1 MRIQP
6 GCESRLSF
14 LWLETIN
21 YIKSPYTNQILPMTT
36 KHILVVED
44 EEKIAGLLCDYLKA
58 AGFRTSIQGNG
69 DRVISQIKKDPP
81 DLILLDIMLPGKDGL
96 ELCREIRQFS
106 NVPIIMITAR
116 VEEIDRLLGLEL
128 GADDY
133 ICKPFSPREV
143 VARVKAVFRRVH
155 AEPREDHLVVGSISL
170 DDETHQ
176 VTIDKKVLNL
186 TPNEFGL
193 LKIMMSRPNR
203 VFSRSELINRVQGYD
218 FEGYDRTIDSH
229 IKNLRKKIA
238 RQLPDHEII
247 STVYGV
253 GYKFNV
259 PAD

>member
-1 MRIQP
+1 
-6 GCESRLSF
+6 
-14 LWLETIN
+14 
-21 YIKSPYTNQILPMTT
+21 MTA
-36 KHILVVED
+36 KHILIVED
-44 EEKIAGLLCDYLKA
+44 EKKIADLLCDYLKA
-58 AGFRTSIQGNG
+58 AGFRTSAQNNG
-69 DRVISQIKKDPP
+69 DRVISQVKKDPP
-81 DLILLDIMLPGKDGL
+81 NLILLDIMLPGKDGMQ
-96 ELCREIRQFS
+96 LCRAIRQFS

-143 VARVKAVFRRVH
+143 VARVRAVFRRVD

-176 VTIDKKVLNL
+176 VMIDKKVLNL

-203 VFSRSELINRVQGYD
+203 VFSRNELISRVQGYD
-218 FEGYDRTIDSH
+218 FEGYDRTIDTH

-238 RQLPDHEII
+238 RRLPNREII

-253 GYKFNV
+253 GYKFKA
-259 PAD
+259 PLD

>member
-1 MRIQP
+1 MRIQAD
-6 GCESRLSF
+6 CESRLSYF
-14 LWLETIN
+14 WLDKKI
-21 YIKSPYTNQILPMTT
+21 IPMTT

-44 EEKIAGLLCDYLKA
+44 EEKIADLLCDYLKA
-58 AGFRTSIQGNG
+58 AGFRTSTQNNG
-69 DRVISQIKKDPP
+69 DRVIAQIKNDPP
-81 DLILLDIMLPGKDGL
+81 DLILLDIMLPGKDGM

-133 ICKPFSPREV
+133 IGKPFSPREV

-155 AEPREDHLVVGSISL
+155 AEPRTQQLVIGSISL

-176 VTIDKKVLNL
+176 VMIDKQMLNL

-193 LKIMMSRPNR
+193 LKIMMSQPNR
-203 VFSRSELINRVQGYD
+203 VFSRNELINRVQGYD
-218 FEGYDRTIDSH
+218 FEGYDRTIDTH

-238 RQLPDHEII
+238 RRLPGQEII

-253 GYKFNV
+253 GYKFN
-259 PAD
+259 ALLD

>member
-1 MRIQP
+1 
-6 GCESRLSF
+6 
-14 LWLETIN
+14 
-21 YIKSPYTNQILPMTT
+21 MTT

-44 EEKIAGLLCDYLKA
+44 EEKIVKLLCDYMEA
-58 AGFRTSIQGNG
+58 AGFRASSQDRG
-69 DRVISQIKKDPP
+69 DRVVAGIKKDMP
-81 DLILLDIMLPGKDGL
+81 DLILLDIMLPGMDGM
-96 ELCREIRQFS
+96 EVCREIRKFS

-155 AEPREDHLVVGSISL
+155 AESQADSLAVGPISL
-170 DDETHQ
+170 DAETHQ
-176 VTIDKKVLNL
+176 VTIEKHNLSL

-193 LKIMMSRPNR
+193 LKVMMAHPNR

-218 FEGYDRTIDSH
+218 FEGYDRTIDTH

-238 RQLPDHEII
+238 QRLPGREII
-247 STVYGV
+247 TTVYGV
-253 GYKFNV
+253 GYKFN
-259 PAD
+259 PPSD